1 MVILTEPFGCT
12 TLVIASAIPCF
23 CRRKSL
29 APMLPEPSISTA
41 IETVGCANAF
51 GVEFMNTVITA
62 INSTDNNNLLIKDF
76 TCPHYPAYPT
86 PIAHTQHFLRKK
98 VLKDDQKV

>member
-1 MVILTEPFGCT
+1 MVILTEPFGGM
-12 TLVIASAIPCF
+12 TLVIALAIPFF
-23 CRRKSL
+23 CRVKL
-29 APMLPEPSISTA
+29 PGTMLPEPSISTA

-86 PIAHTQHFLRKK
+86 PIAHTQHIITVKST
-98 VLKDDQKV
+98 